1 MRQFITRAESA
12 MIILLACIPLF
23 IHLPYR
29 VNIFL
34 SWEGAYRMSQG
45 QLPFRDYGTPLGG
58 MYWLIPAL
66 FFKVLG
72 AKLFTLIEAQV
83 FINII
88 SGFAFRSILR
98 SLELDK
104 GVRFAA
110 VLLFCVSYSFFNF
123 WPWYN
128 HSVIVY
134 ELVSLAFL
142 FRGIRP
148 EGGWAADAVD
158 AGSHRRWLILW
169 MAGAAFFSVCSF
181 FTKQDGGGLAL
192 LIAGAVLFVYGL
204 LKGRWKPLM
213 LFGAAYVFFL
223 LVFILPMLRWGFGY
237 WFNHGQPP
245 HTARVSLLDISAE
258 FFGESQWIK
267 FYLFLIVLLVVVR
280 YRKWRD
286 LRADVPRVL
295 LVVLTL
301 GILAEAAILAVTSY
315 TPPDNNIFFHSFA
328 FAGIF
333 SLLLVLLPAGKLQ
346 PRVTVVL
353 VAGILLW
360 WSGVWWKYTQRLMG
374 PILAGKS
381 KVVSTGENVVNRDT
395 YIIDRDTTVKDIP
408 TEQWVECGLP
418 SFRRI
423 TLPKPTAEG
432 IHRILDMDL
441 IKQYRER
448 RKTDAGANLR
458 VLNMSELTP
467 LAADI
472 PYALERNPQLPL
484 WYHLGV
490 GMFNRQADTFETRI
504 RRQYYDLIL
513 FEYVPTLNNFYPFR
527 TRDSLHANYKQVDS
541 FMAPRRGQTQGIIE
555 VFTRPGDSR

>member
-1 MRQFITRAESA
+1 

-280 YRKWRD
+280 
-286 LRADVPRVL
+286 
-295 LVVLTL
+295 
-301 GILAEAAILAVTSY
+301 
-315 TPPDNNIFFHSFA
+315 
-328 FAGIF
+328 
-333 SLLLVLLPAGKLQ
+333 
-346 PRVTVVL
+346 
-353 VAGILLW
+353 
-360 WSGVWWKYTQRLMG
+360 
-374 PILAGKS
+374 
-381 KVVSTGENVVNRDT
+381 
-395 YIIDRDTTVKDIP
+395 
-408 TEQWVECGLP
+408 
-418 SFRRI
+418 
-423 TLPKPTAEG
+423 
-432 IHRILDMDL
+432 
-441 IKQYRER
+441 
-448 RKTDAGANLR
+448 
-458 VLNMSELTP
+458 
-467 LAADI
+467 
-472 PYALERNPQLPL
+472 
-484 WYHLGV
+484 
-490 GMFNRQADTFETRI
+490 
-504 RRQYYDLIL
+504 
-513 FEYVPTLNNFYPFR
+513 
-527 TRDSLHANYKQVDS
+527 
-541 FMAPRRGQTQGIIE
+541 
-555 VFTRPGDSR
+555 